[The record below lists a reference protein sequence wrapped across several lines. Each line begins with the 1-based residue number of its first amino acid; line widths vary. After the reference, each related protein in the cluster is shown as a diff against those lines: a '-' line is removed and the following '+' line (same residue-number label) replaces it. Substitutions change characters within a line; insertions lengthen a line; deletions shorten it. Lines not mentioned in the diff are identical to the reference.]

1 MVTNGN
7 HNILRNNKK
16 PILNNKTDAFYI
28 GFLLPIHMKINVIK
42 KSVSFFLPL
51 LLMIVLSGCEKKY
64 QEPDHYAVD
73 LFKDERHE
81 GRAYIMNEEECF
93 DGSELVITSSNV
105 KLADSSKGRGKSFF
119 LYKVRSGKMLKSI
132 RDSTVDYPFMFL
144 SDQRLKLKND
154 SIYLYL
160 KKLEGYRF
168 IAAERNLKYKW
179 LKAAPV
185 YSVKKDK

>member
-1 MVTNGN
+1 
-7 HNILRNNKK
+7 
-16 PILNNKTDAFYI
+16 
-28 GFLLPIHMKINVIK
+28 MKINVIK

>member
-1 MVTNGN
+1 M
-7 HNILRNNKK
+7 H
-16 PILNNKTDAFYI
+16 FFI

-42 KSVSFFLPL
+42 KSLSFCLPVL
-51 LLMIVLSGCEKKY
+51 LLIVLSGCEKKY
-64 QEPDHYAVD
+64 KEPDHYAVD
-73 LFKDERHE
+73 LFKDERQE
-81 GRAYIMNEEECF
+81 GKAYIMNEEECF
-93 DGSELVITSSNV
+93 DDSELVIASSSV
-105 KLADSSKGRGKSFF
+105 KLTDSSKGRGKTFF
-119 LYKVRSGKMLKSI
+119 LYKVRDGKMLKTI
-132 RDSTVDYPFMFL
+132 RDSVVDYPFTFL

-168 IAAERNLKYKW
+168 IAAERNLRYQW

>member
-1 MVTNGN
+1 M
-7 HNILRNNKK
+7 H
-16 PILNNKTDAFYI
+16 FYI

-42 KSVSFFLPL
+42 KSLSFFLPVFL
-51 LLMIVLSGCEKKY
+51 LIVLSGCEKKY
-64 QEPDHYAVD
+64 EAPDHYAVD
-73 LFKDERHE
+73 LFKDERTE
-81 GRAYIMNEEECF
+81 GKAYIMNEEECF
-93 DGSELVITSSNV
+93 DGSELVIASGNV
-105 KLADSSKGRGKSFF
+105 KLTDSSKGRGKTFF
-119 LYKVRSGKMLKSI
+119 LYKVRSGKIMKTI
-132 RDSTVDYPFMFL
+132 RDSVVDYPFMFL

-168 IAAERNLKYKW
+168 IAAERNLKYQW

>member
-1 MVTNGN
+1 M
-7 HNILRNNKK
+7 HSILRNSNQ
-16 PILNNKTDAFYI
+16 PIFNNKTDAFLHR
-28 GFLLPIHMKINVIK
+28 FFTAIHMKTNAIQTKI
-42 KSVSFFLPL
+42 SLLLPL
-51 LLMIVLSGCEKKY
+51 FLLVVLAGCEKKY

-73 LFKDERHE
+73 LFKDERQK
-81 GRAYIMNEEECF
+81 GKAYIMNEEECF
-93 DGSELVITSSNV
+93 DGSELVIASSNV
-105 KLADSSKGRGKSFF
+105 KLADSSKGRGKTFF
-119 LYKVRSGKMLKSI
+119 LYKVRSGKVMKTI
-132 RDSTVDYPFMFL
+132 RDSVVDYPFMFL
-144 SDQRLKLKND
+144 SDQRLKLKSD